1 MPLAMLSH
9 KKKKFSKMDRP
20 PARKPAG
27 IRLFATSLLMAFAI
41 CNSWVSAQVVDW
53 QDQDPADVLA
63 DVLTAPTQATV
74 AGSNVAGSNA
84 ATSNNAQPQNGSY
97 PREILATDAPP
108 PVKFLTEKHLNEQ
121 KHYAAT
127 PVSNTPVSNT
137 SLTSLIERIEA
148 LEAAA
153 DAEKQFDDVA
163 EIEIIKKPKIKIF
176 GRAMLDYWA
185 FPSDSPLVNWVG
197 GNYPNNPKPFL
208 GFRRLRLGAKGQ
220 AYENMEYKLQMEF
233 AQPDAVT
240 FKDAYLGWL
249 NLPWNDK
256 ILIGNQKRPY
266 GLAHLDSSRYMVF
279 MERPYVVDAFNND
292 ARRLGVEAY
301 GYSDDERWNWRYGGF
316 DMRNLAKVGRIYN
329 NQFEGEAAGR
339 IANTIWYDEM
349 SGGRGYAHWAL
360 SGAACFP
367 NGGPTARFRTRPE
380 SYSQT
385 SWFDTGQITNGESYQ
400 LGGVEG
406 VINVNQLSV
415 VGEYMGVTMQRTGDT
430 NLNFHGGY
438 VYVAY
443 WLTNDYSPWKRQR
456 GVLGRTKP
464 NENFFI
470 VQTDEG
476 RRRGWGAWQ
485 IAGRFSRGDFSDE
498 GIEGGVGQS
507 FSFALNWWWNPYARM
522 QFNYIN
528 GAISQRNTATTGGG
542 VMPAGVPTSGNY
554 NCFGTQFMIDW

>member
-1 MPLAMLSH
+1 M
-9 KKKKFSKMDRP
+9 
-20 PARKPAG
+20 RKNNIFTLQAAKSCGKGAFTAG
-27 IRLFATSLLMAFAI
+27 LLVVI
-41 CNSWVSAQVVDW
+41 TLCNSWLHGQDPDW
-53 QDQDPADVLA
+53 QNEDPADVLA
-63 DVLTAPTQATV
+63 DVLTESAEATV
-74 AGSNVAGSNA
+74 VA
-84 ATSNNAQPQNGSY
+84 T
-97 PREILATDAPP
+97 T
-108 PVKFLTEKHLNEQ
+108 
-121 KHYAAT
+121 T
-127 PVSNTPVSNT
+127 PVSRASDTSSSTDASRVEHVSERQNNSATLPASNT
-137 SLTSLIERIEA
+137 SFTSLIERIEA

-163 EIEIIKKPKIKIF
+163 EIEIIKKPTIKIF

-329 NQFEGEAAGR
+329 NQFEPEAAGR
-339 IANTIWYDEM
+339 IANTIWYDET

-380 SYSQT
+380 SYSEKA
-385 SWFDTGQITNGESYQ
+385 WFDTGQITNGESYQ

>member
-1 MPLAMLSH
+1 MRKNSSSNLSMA
-9 KKKKFSKMDRP
+9 KSGGKQ
-20 PARKPAG
+20 
-27 IRLFATSLLMAFAI
+27 LFATSLLVAFTL
-41 CNSWVSAQVVDW
+41 CNSWLHAQDADW
-53 QDQDPADVLA
+53 QNEDPADVLA
-63 DVLTAPTQATV
+63 DVLTEATQAAV
-74 AGSNVAGSNA
+74 AASVNA
-84 ATSNNAQPQNGSY
+84 PSSAAP
-97 PREILATDAPP
+97 DAPP
-108 PVKFLTEKHLNEQ
+108 PVENLLENNPSEQ
-121 KHYAAT
+121 NHSAAT
-127 PVSNTPVSNT
+127 PVSNTSF
-137 SLTSLIERIEA
+137 TSLIERIEA
-148 LEAAA
+148 LEARAVT
-153 DAEKQFDDVA
+153 EKQLSDDIA
-163 EIEIIKKPKIKIF
+163 EIEIIKKPTIKIF

-185 FPSDSPLVNWVG
+185 FPSNSRLVNWVG
-197 GNYPNNPKPFL
+197 QPNTGTGAPFSNTNPKAFI

-220 AYENMEYKLQMEF
+220 AFENMEYKLQMEF
-233 AQPDAVT
+233 AQPDQVT

-279 MERPYVVDAFNND
+279 MERPFVVDAFNND

-316 DMRNLAKVGRIYN
+316 DMQNIAKVGRIYN
-329 NQFEGEAAGR
+329 NQFEPEAAGR

-360 SGAACFP
+360 SGAVCFP

-380 SYSQT
+380 AYSQT

-415 VGEYMGVTMQRTGDT
+415 VGEYMGVTMQRTGAT

-443 WLTNDYSPWKRQR
+443 WLTNDYSPWNRQR

-470 VQTDEG
+470 VQTDKG
-476 RRRGWGAWQ
+476 RQRGWGAWQ
-485 IAGRFSRGDFSDE
+485 IAGRLSRGDFSDQ
-498 GIEGGVGQS
+498 GIDGGIGQS
-507 FSFALNWWWNPYARM
+507 FSFALNWWWNPNARM

-528 GAISQRNTATTGGG
+528 GAISQRNTNNSGGG
-542 VMPAGVPTSGNY
+542 PGGNQIANNVPTSGSY